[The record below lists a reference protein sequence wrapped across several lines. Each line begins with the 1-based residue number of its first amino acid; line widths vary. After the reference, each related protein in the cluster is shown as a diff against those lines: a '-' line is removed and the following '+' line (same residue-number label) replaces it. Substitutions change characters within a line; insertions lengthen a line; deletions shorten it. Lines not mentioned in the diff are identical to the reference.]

1 MHDLVIKNALIYD
14 GGEAPPRAG
23 SLGVSGGKI
32 AEIGKSVGAG
42 REILDAEGLALA
54 PGFIDTHTHYDA
66 QITWDPL
73 ANPSSALGVTTVV
86 MGNCGFT
93 IAPCRPT
100 HRDLILRNLTH
111 VEGMSLDALR
121 SGVQWNFETF
131 PDYLDWL
138 EERGVG
144 LNVAGF
150 IGHTAVRTWVMGDEA
165 SQRAASVEEIAEM
178 RRLVVDGVR
187 AGALGFSTTTFEGH
201 NGENGVPMPSLL
213 AEEDE
218 LRALVGGLGEAGR
231 GVFMLTSGGK
241 TRIRFLESLAEESGR
256 PVIIAAFLHDPT
268 RADAIFRGLD
278 RIADARTRNHEL
290 YAQVS
295 ACPLT
300 MEFTLT
306 NPYLM
311 EAYGAWRPVMEA
323 DEEALPAVYADPAF
337 RAAMKAELD
346 EAGGLRAFNGEWSR
360 IQVALVADPALAD
373 AEGRTVADMAKAEN
387 KHPLDWFLDFGLQ
400 DNLKTVFNSLL
411 LNSDEDAVARLLKDP
426 NTSVSLSDA
435 GAHLTFFCDAGYGL
449 HLLGHWTREKGLFT
463 VEQAIHQLTARQ
475 ADIYRMR
482 GRGRLVEGTF
492 ADMILFDPATVGRG
506 PNRRVHDLPGGGSR
520 LTCAAE
526 GLYGAWVN
534 GARVADERG
543 AVTAESFDGNLPG
556 RMIRDFAD

>member
-256 PVIIAAFLHDPT
+256 PVIIAA
-268 RADAIFRGLD
+268 
-278 RIADARTRNHEL
+278 RN
-290 YAQVS
+290 AGS
-295 ACPLT
+295 A
-300 MEFTLT
+300 
-306 NPYLM
+306 
-311 EAYGAWRPVMEA
+311 
-323 DEEALPAVYADPAF
+323 
-337 RAAMKAELD
+337 
-346 EAGGLRAFNGEWSR
+346 
-360 IQVALVADPALAD
+360 
-373 AEGRTVADMAKAEN
+373 
-387 KHPLDWFLDFGLQ
+387 
-400 DNLKTVFNSLL
+400 
-411 LNSDEDAVARLLKDP
+411 
-426 NTSVSLSDA
+426 
-435 GAHLTFFCDAGYGL
+435 
-449 HLLGHWTREKGLFT
+449 
-463 VEQAIHQLTARQ
+463 
-475 ADIYRMR
+475 
-482 GRGRLVEGTF
+482 
-492 ADMILFDPATVGRG
+492 
-506 PNRRVHDLPGGGSR
+506 
-520 LTCAAE
+520 
-526 GLYGAWVN
+526 
-534 GARVADERG
+534 
-543 AVTAESFDGNLPG
+543 
-556 RMIRDFAD
+556 